1 MSSMMPLLGI
11 INLDVFS
18 SCAGHKTHGA
28 TLRDE
33 LSSLR
38 SSQYRIRRLRAFA
51 MLAVVQT
58 RD

>member
-1 MSSMMPLLGI
+1 MSSKLPLLGI
-11 INLDVFS
+11 MDLDVFS
-18 SCAGHKTHGA
+18 SCNGYKTHWA

-38 SSQYRIRRLRAFA
+38 SQYRIRRLRAFA